1 MTSELSA
8 FLESIVDACVLSDP
22 TGKIVQV
29 NSQAE
34 RLFKR
39 SRDELI
45 QVKVIDLLPA
55 SFLCEFLVHWQK
67 VVHSDQTFQF
77 QKAIMTDEH
86 WIKISVSPYDE
97 GVAVFFHNVT
107 VDVLK
112 YKNIEK
118 NQRRLEKILEK
129 QAIQLAET
137 HKQLIYEEN
146 GNHAMKR
153 ELRQANHKFFKTF
166 YTSLCMMTLHSF
178 DGKIINANSRF
189 LDVTGFSKAEVLG
202 QTVTDIHLC
211 SRESFHNFTSTLWQ
225 DHTTNKFEM
234 PFRTKQGEL
243 RLAFVFLETIRLHG
257 QRVILAQIEDI
268 TEDRRLQ
275 SEMYRLDCL
284 SLVGEMAAG
293 VSHEVRNP
301 MTTVRGFLQMMMKK
315 EDCSRYKGFY
325 ELMIHELDRANSL
338 ISEFLT
344 MARNKPT
351 HFVQQ
356 DLNTVIGALEPLLY
370 AQALGMGKN
379 IKFIPGLLP
388 VANFDGKEIRQLVL
402 NLVGNAFDAMPT
414 GATVTIKTCATEK
427 KILLIVADEGSG
439 IMPEVLKKMGTPFF
453 TTKDKGTG
461 LGLSVCY
468 RIAKHHGAT
477 IDVATSS
484 AGTTFTIAFPVMTE
498 MPSLTVLS
506 GSEKNLD
513 EQMLLG

>member
-8 FLESIVDACVLSDP
+8 FLESILDACVLSDS

-39 SRDELI
+39 SRNELV

-55 SFLCEFLVHWQK
+55 SFLCDFLVHWQK
-67 VVHSDQTFQF
+67 VVHSDQAFQF
-77 QKAIMTDEH
+77 QKAIMADEY
-86 WIKISVSPYDE
+86 WIKIFLSPYDE
-97 GVAVFFHNVT
+97 GVAVFFRNVT
-107 VDVLK
+107 TDVLK

-118 NQRRLEKILEK
+118 NQCRLQKILEK
-129 QAIQLAET
+129 QTLQLAET
-137 HKQLIYEEN
+137 NKQLMHKEN
-146 GNHAMKR
+146 GNDAMKR

-166 YTSLCMMTLHSF
+166 YTSLCMMTLHSL

-189 LDVTGFSKAEVLG
+189 LAGTGFNRAEVLG
-202 QTVTDIHLC
+202 RTVTELHLC
-211 SRESFHNFTSTLWQ
+211 SSQSFHNLILTLRQ
-225 DHTTNKFEM
+225 NHATNKFKLS
-234 PFRTKQGEL
+234 FCTKQGEL

-356 DLNTVIGALEPLLY
+356 DLNAVVGALEPLLY

-379 IKFIPGLLP
+379 IKFIPGPLP
-388 VANFDGKEIRQLVL
+388 IAEFDGKEIRQLIL
-402 NLVGNAFDAMPT
+402 NLVGNALDAMSA
-414 GATVTIKTCATEK
+414 GGTVTIKTCATEET
-427 KILLIVADEGSG
+427 ILLVVADEGSG
-439 IMPEVLKKMGTPFF
+439 ITPDVLKKMGTPFF

-484 AGTTFTIAFPVMTE
+484 VGTTFTIAFPLINE
-498 MPSLTVLS
+498 MPRLTVLS
-506 GSEKNLD
+506 ENEKNFD